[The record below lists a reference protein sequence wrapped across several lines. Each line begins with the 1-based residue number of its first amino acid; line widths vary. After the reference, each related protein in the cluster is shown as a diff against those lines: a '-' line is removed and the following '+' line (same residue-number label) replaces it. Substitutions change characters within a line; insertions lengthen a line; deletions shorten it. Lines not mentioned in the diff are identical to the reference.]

1 MKKAIIIG
9 ASSGIGR
16 GISLE
21 LLKKDYKIGISARR
35 EERLNEIKKVN
46 PENVIVK
53 VFDSST
59 EKNDIL
65 LDYFINKLDG
75 VDLIIYCSGI
85 GILNKELDYNIEKK
99 VNNLNVSGFTQV
111 INHAYNYFVKEGSG
125 HIVNI
130 SSIASEIGNG
140 IAPSYNASK
149 AYQANYLQGL
159 RFKSIKIKLPIFLT
173 DVRPGFVDTEILMG
187 NKDKLLWV
195 APLEKACK
203 QIVAGIDRKSKVL
216 YITRRWKIISFLI
229 KILPESILSKFF

>member
-9 ASSGIGR
+9 ASSGIGK

-21 LLKKDYKIGISARR
+21 LLKKKYKIGISARR
-35 EERLNEIKKVN
+35 EERLDEIKKIS
-46 PENVIVK
+46 PENVLVK

-59 EKNDIL
+59 EKNDVL

-85 GILNKELDYNIEKK
+85 GILNKELDYDIEKK

-111 INHAYNYFVKEGSG
+111 VTHAYNYFVKQGSG

-149 AYQANYLQGL
+149 AFQANYLQGL

-195 APLEKACK
+195 APLDKACK
-203 QIVAGIDRKSKVL
+203 QIVNGIDRKSKVL
-216 YITRRWKIISFLI
+216 YITRRWKIISLLI
-229 KILPESILSKFF
+229 KILPESILKKFF

>member
-9 ASSGIGR
+9 ASSGIGK

-21 LLKKDYKIGISARR
+21 LLKKKYKIGISARR
-35 EERLNEIKKVN
+35 EERLDEIKKIS
-46 PENVIVK
+46 PENVLVK

-59 EKNDIL
+59 EKNDVL

-85 GILNKELDYNIEKK
+85 GILNKELEYDIEKK

-111 INHAYNYFVKEGSG
+111 VTYAYNYFLKKGSG

-149 AYQANYLQGL
+149 AFQANYLQGL
-159 RFKSIKIKLPIFLT
+159 RFKSTKLKLPIFLT
-173 DVRPGFVDTEILMG
+173 DVRPGFVDTDILMG

-195 APLEKACK
+195 APLDKACK
-203 QIVAGIDRKSKVL
+203 QIVNGIDRKSKVL
-216 YITRRWKIISFLI
+216 YITRRWKIISLLI
-229 KILPESILSKFF
+229 KILPESILLKFF

>member
-65 LDYFINKLDG
+65 LDLS
-75 VDLIIYCSGI
+75 LI
-85 GILNKELDYNIEKK
+85 
-99 VNNLNVSGFTQV
+99 
-111 INHAYNYFVKEGSG
+111 
-125 HIVNI
+125 HI
-130 SSIASEIGNG
+130 
-140 IAPSYNASK
+140 
-149 AYQANYLQGL
+149 
-159 RFKSIKIKLPIFLT
+159 
-173 DVRPGFVDTEILMG
+173 
-187 NKDKLLWV
+187 
-195 APLEKACK
+195 
-203 QIVAGIDRKSKVL
+203 
-216 YITRRWKIISFLI
+216 
-229 KILPESILSKFF
+229 

>member
-9 ASSGIGR
+9 ASSGIGK

-21 LLKKDYKIGISARR
+21 LLKKNYKIGISARR
-35 EERLNEIKKVN
+35 EGRLNDIKKIN
-46 PENVIVK
+46 PENVIIK
-53 VFDSST
+53 AFDSST

-65 LDYFINKLDG
+65 LDYFIKKLEG

-85 GILNKELDYNIEKK
+85 GIINKELDYNKEKK

-111 INHAYNYFVKEGSG
+111 VTHAYNYFVKKGSG

-149 AYQANYLQGL
+149 AFQANYLQGL
-159 RFKSIKIKLPIFLT
+159 RFKSYKLKLPIFLT
-173 DVRPGFVDTEILMG
+173 DVRPGFVDTDILMG
-187 NKDKLLWV
+187 NKDELLWV
-195 APLEKACK
+195 APLDKASK
-203 QIVAGIDRKSKVL
+203 QIVDGILRKSKVL
-216 YITRRWKIISFLI
+216 YITRRWKIISLLI
-229 KILPESILSKFF
+229 KILPESVLNKFF

>member
-9 ASSGIGR
+9 ASSGIGK

-21 LLKKDYKIGISARR
+21 LLKKKYKIGISARR
-35 EERLNEIKKVN
+35 EERLDEIKKIS
-46 PENVIVK
+46 PENVLVK
-53 VFDSST
+53 VFDSSK
-59 EKNDIL
+59 EKNDVL

-85 GILNKELDYNIEKK
+85 GILNKELEYDIEKK

-111 INHAYNYFVKEGSG
+111 VTYAYNYFLKKGSG

-149 AYQANYLQGL
+149 AFQANYLQGL
-159 RFKSIKIKLPIFLT
+159 RFKSTKLKLPIFLT
-173 DVRPGFVDTEILMG
+173 DVRPGF
-187 NKDKLLWV
+187 
-195 APLEKACK
+195 
-203 QIVAGIDRKSKVL
+203 
-216 YITRRWKIISFLI
+216 
-229 KILPESILSKFF
+229 

>member
-1 MKKAIIIG
+1 M
-9 ASSGIGR
+9 
-16 GISLE
+16 
-21 LLKKDYKIGISARR
+21 
-35 EERLNEIKKVN
+35 
-46 PENVIVK
+46 
-53 VFDSST
+53 
-59 EKNDIL
+59 
-65 LDYFINKLDG
+65 
-75 VDLIIYCSGI
+75 
-85 GILNKELDYNIEKK
+85 
-99 VNNLNVSGFTQV
+99 
-111 INHAYNYFVKEGSG
+111 
-125 HIVNI
+125 NI

-149 AYQANYLQGL
+149 AFQANYLQGL

-216 YITRRWKIISFLI
+216 YITRRWKIISYLI